1 MAEPIIEPNFT
12 ISDAAL
18 AALASLK
25 AHMTRDDP
33 DNPPAVAMVAWG
45 LFYDKQNQKR
55 LENVIVSFYPRSQL
69 AEVEHGIRV
78 VSGLPLIFFVT
89 KETAAHFA
97 GKQLHYMEGDWFFL
111 RDP

>member
-25 AHMTRDDP
+25 ADMARDDP
-33 DNPPAVAMVAWG
+33 DNPPAVAMVGWG
-45 LFYDKQNQKR
+45 LFYDKQNHKR
-55 LENVIVSFYPRSQL
+55 LENVVVSFYPRSQF
-69 AEVEHGIRV
+69 AEVRHGVRV

-89 KETAAHFA
+89 KDTAAHFA
-97 GKQLHYMEGDWFFL
+97 GKQLHYEEGGWFFL
-111 RDP
+111 RDS